1 MVWFKNI
8 VNPCKPKNI
17 IASSTEC
24 ESVQVWGR
32 CKCGVG
38 ASVGSAQVWGRR
50 KCGVGAS
57 VGSAQVWGRCKCGGW
72 WRVDDA
78 TIILDAKEQ

>member
-32 CKCGVG
+32 RKCGVG

-57 VGSAQVWGRCKCGGW
+57 VGVGGGLMT
-72 WRVDDA
+72 R
-78 TIILDAKEQ
+78 LLFLMLKSSNKQ

>member
-38 ASVGSAQVWGRR
+38 ASVGSVQVWGRR

-57 VGSAQVWGRCKCGGW
+57 VGVGGGLMT
-72 WRVDDA
+72 R
-78 TIILDAKEQ
+78 LLFLMLKSSNKQ